1 MWLSKFQ
8 LPSRSIFK
16 GIFLRPKSPL
26 LVRLTST
33 AVNSKNNE
41 NIPMQFSE
49 LSPLLT
55 KQAEIHEAE
64 LKELDNDLSSGMH
77 FDVNK
82 QKHHAKLSALT
93 DTFAEYKE
101 KLNGLKGLLEMIVSD
116 PSLKAEAEHEYMELV
131 PEYEATSSRL
141 VNKLLPP
148 HPFAEKPSL
157 LELRPGVGGIEA
169 MIFAQ
174 NLLDMYIGYATNK
187 KWKYRIISKNENESG
202 SGIIDAILSIE
213 EPGSY
218 DRLRFE
224 AGVHRVQR
232 IPSTETKGR
241 THTST
246 AAVIVLPQMG
256 DESAKSIDAYER
268 TFKPG
273 EIRIDIMRAS
283 GKGGQHVNT
292 TDSAVRLTHIPSGIV
307 VSMQDERSQH
317 KNKAKAFT
325 ILRARLAEKERLEKE
340 KQERNARKSQ
350 VSSTN
355 RSDKIRTYNFP
366 QNRITDHRC
375 GFTLLDLP
383 GVLSGERLDEV
394 IEAMVKYDGN
404 ERAKELLRSN

>member
-8 LPSRSIFK
+8 FPSRIIAK
-16 GIFLRPKSPL
+16 GIFLSHKSPL

-33 AVNSKNNE
+33 TTNSLSNGS
-41 NIPMQFSE
+41 IPTQYSE
-49 LSPLLT
+49 LSPLLI
-55 KQAEIHEAE
+55 KQAEKYEAE
-64 LKELDNDLSSGMH
+64 LKDLDKDLSRGSH

-82 QKHHAKLSALT
+82 QKHYAKLSALT
-93 DTFAEYKE
+93 DTFTEYKE
-101 KLNGLKGLLEMIVSD
+101 KLNELKGLQEIIVSD
-116 PSLKAEAEHEYMELV
+116 PSLRAEAEQEYAELV
-131 PEYEATSSRL
+131 PKYETTSSRL

-148 HPFAEKPSL
+148 HPFADKPSL
-157 LELRPGVGGIEA
+157 LELRPGVGGVEA

-174 NLLDMYIGYATNK
+174 DLLDMYIGYANYR

-213 EPGSY
+213 EAGSY

-246 AAVIVLPQMG
+246 AAVVVLPQMG
-256 DESAKSIDAYER
+256 DESAKSIDAYEG

-340 KQERNARKSQ
+340 EKERKARKSQ

-394 IEAMVKYDGN
+394 IEAMSKYDST
-404 ERAKELLRSN
+404 ERAKELLESN

>member
-8 LPSRSIFK
+8 FPSRSIFK
-16 GIFLRPKSPL
+16 GVFLGHKLPL

-33 AVNSKNNE
+33 TTNSKSNGS
-41 NIPMQFSE
+41 IPTQYTE
-49 LSPLLT
+49 LSPLLV
-55 KQAEIHEAE
+55 KQAEKYEAE
-64 LKELDNDLSSGMH
+64 LKDLDKDLSCGIH

-82 QKHHAKLSALT
+82 QKRYAKLSALT
-93 DTFAEYKE
+93 DTFIEYKE
-101 KLNGLKGLLEMIVSD
+101 KLNELKSLQEMIVSD
-116 PSLKAEAEHEYMELV
+116 PSLRAEAEQEYAELV
-131 PEYEATSSRL
+131 PQYETTSSRL

-148 HPFAEKPSL
+148 HPFADKPSL

-169 MIFAQ
+169 MIFTQ
-174 NLLDMYIGYATNK
+174 NLLDMYIGYANYR

-213 EPGSY
+213 EAGSY

-224 AGVHRVQR
+224 VGVHRVQR

-246 AAVIVLPQMG
+246 AAVVVLPQIG

-273 EIRIDIMRAS
+273 EIRVDIMRAS

-340 KQERNARKSQ
+340 EKERKARKSQ

-394 IEAMVKYDGN
+394 IEAMSKYDST
-404 ERAKELLRSN
+404 ERAKELLESN

>member
-8 LPSRSIFK
+8 FPSRSIFK
-16 GIFLRPKSPL
+16 GVFLGHKLPL

-33 AVNSKNNE
+33 TTNSKSNGS
-41 NIPMQFSE
+41 IPTQYTE
-49 LSPLLT
+49 LSPLLV
-55 KQAEIHEAE
+55 KQAEKYEAE
-64 LKELDNDLSSGMH
+64 LKDLDKDLSCGIH

-82 QKHHAKLSALT
+82 QKRYAKLSALT
-93 DTFAEYKE
+93 DTFIEYKE
-101 KLNGLKGLLEMIVSD
+101 KLNELKSLQEMIVSD
-116 PSLKAEAEHEYMELV
+116 PSLRAEAEQEYAELV
-131 PEYEATSSRL
+131 PQYETTSSRL

-148 HPFAEKPSL
+148 HPFADKPSL

-169 MIFAQ
+169 MIFTQ
-174 NLLDMYIGYATNK
+174 NLLDMYIGYANYR

-213 EPGSY
+213 EAGSY

-246 AAVIVLPQMG
+246 AAVVVLPQIG

-273 EIRIDIMRAS
+273 EIRVDIMRAS

-340 KQERNARKSQ
+340 EKERKARKSQ

-394 IEAMVKYDGN
+394 IEAMSKYDST
-404 ERAKELLRSN
+404 ERAKELLESN

>member
-1 MWLSKFQ
+1 MWLSKLQF
-8 LPSRSIFK
+8 PSKSVVK
-16 GIFLRPKSPL
+16 GIFLNCKSPW
-26 LVRLTST
+26 LVRPTST
-33 AVNSKNNE
+33 TTNSQSSTT
-41 NIPMQFSE
+41 IPTQYSE
-49 LSPLLT
+49 LSPLLV
-55 KQAEIHEAE
+55 KQAEKYEAE
-64 LKELDNDLSSGMH
+64 LKELDKDLSCGIH

-82 QKHHAKLSALT
+82 QKHHSNLSALT
-93 DTFAEYKE
+93 DAFIEYKE
-101 KLNGLKGLLEMIVSD
+101 KLNELKGLQEIILSD
-116 PSLKAEAEHEYMELV
+116 PSLKEEAEQEYVELV
-131 PEYEATSSRL
+131 PKYEATSSRL

-157 LELRPGVGGIEA
+157 LELRPGVGGVEA

-174 NLLDMYIGYATNK
+174 NLLDMYIGYANYK

-213 EPGSY
+213 EAGSY

-256 DESAKSIDAYER
+256 DESSKSIDAYER

-340 KQERNARKSQ
+340 EKERKARKSQ

-394 IEAMVKYDGN
+394 IEAMTKHDN
-404 ERAKELLRSN
+404 TERAKELLESN

>member
-8 LPSRSIFK
+8 FPSRSIFK
-16 GIFLRPKSPL
+16 GVFLGHKLPL

-33 AVNSKNNE
+33 TTNSKSNGS
-41 NIPMQFSE
+41 IPTQYTE
-49 LSPLLT
+49 LSPLLV
-55 KQAEIHEAE
+55 KQAEKYEAE
-64 LKELDNDLSSGMH
+64 LKDLDKDLSCGIH
-77 FDVNK
+77 FGVNK
-82 QKHHAKLSALT
+82 QKHYAKLSALT
-93 DTFAEYKE
+93 DTFIEYKE
-101 KLNGLKGLLEMIVSD
+101 KLNELKSLQEMIVSD
-116 PSLKAEAEHEYMELV
+116 PSLRAEAEQEYAELV
-131 PEYEATSSRL
+131 PQYETTSSRL

-148 HPFAEKPSL
+148 HPFADKPSL

-169 MIFAQ
+169 MIFTQ
-174 NLLDMYIGYATNK
+174 NLLDMYIGYANYR

-213 EPGSY
+213 EAGSY

-246 AAVIVLPQMG
+246 AAVVVLPQIG

-273 EIRIDIMRAS
+273 EIRVDIMRAS

-340 KQERNARKSQ
+340 EKERKARKSQ

-394 IEAMVKYDGN
+394 IEAMSKYDST
-404 ERAKELLRSN
+404 ERAKELLESN

>member
-8 LPSRSIFK
+8 FPSRSIFK
-16 GIFLRPKSPL
+16 GVFLGHKLPL

-33 AVNSKNNE
+33 TTNSKSNGS
-41 NIPMQFSE
+41 IPTQYTE
-49 LSPLLT
+49 LSPLLV
-55 KQAEIHEAE
+55 KQAEKYEAE
-64 LKELDNDLSSGMH
+64 LKDLDKDLSCGIH

-82 QKHHAKLSALT
+82 QKRYAKLSALT
-93 DTFAEYKE
+93 DTFIEYKE
-101 KLNGLKGLLEMIVSD
+101 KLNELKSLQEMIVSD
-116 PSLKAEAEHEYMELV
+116 PSLRAEAEQEYAELV
-131 PEYEATSSRL
+131 PQYETTSSRL

-148 HPFAEKPSL
+148 HPFADKPSL
-157 LELRPGVGGIEA
+157 LELRPGVGSIEA
-169 MIFAQ
+169 MIFTQ
-174 NLLDMYIGYATNK
+174 NLLDMYIGYANYR

-213 EPGSY
+213 EAGSY

-246 AAVIVLPQMG
+246 AAVVVLPQIG

-273 EIRIDIMRAS
+273 EIRVDIMRAS

-340 KQERNARKSQ
+340 EKERKARKSQ

-383 GVLSGERLDEV
+383 GVLSGERLNEV
-394 IEAMVKYDGN
+394 IEAMSKYDST
-404 ERAKELLRSN
+404 ERAKELLESN

>member
-8 LPSRSIFK
+8 FPSRSIFK
-16 GIFLRPKSPL
+16 GVFLGHKLPL

-33 AVNSKNNE
+33 TTNSKSNGS
-41 NIPMQFSE
+41 IPTQYTE
-49 LSPLLT
+49 LSPLLV
-55 KQAEIHEAE
+55 KQAEKYEAE
-64 LKELDNDLSSGMH
+64 LKDLDKDLSCGIH

-82 QKHHAKLSALT
+82 QKRYAKLSALT
-93 DTFAEYKE
+93 DTFIEYKE
-101 KLNGLKGLLEMIVSD
+101 KLNELKSLQEMIVSD
-116 PSLKAEAEHEYMELV
+116 PSLRAEAEQEYAELV
-131 PEYEATSSRL
+131 PQYETTSSRL

-148 HPFAEKPSL
+148 HPFADKPSL

-169 MIFAQ
+169 MIFTQ
-174 NLLDMYIGYATNK
+174 NLLDMYIGYANYR

-213 EPGSY
+213 EAGSY

-246 AAVIVLPQMG
+246 AAVVVLPQIG

-273 EIRIDIMRAS
+273 EIRVDIMRAS

-340 KQERNARKSQ
+340 EKERKARKSQ

-366 QNRITDHRC
+366 QYRITDHRC

-383 GVLSGERLDEV
+383 GVLSGERLNEV
-394 IEAMVKYDGN
+394 IEAMSKYDST
-404 ERAKELLRSN
+404 ERAKELLESN

>member
-8 LPSRSIFK
+8 FPSRSIFK
-16 GIFLRPKSPL
+16 GVFLSHKLPL

-33 AVNSKNNE
+33 TTNSKSNGS
-41 NIPMQFSE
+41 IPTQYTE
-49 LSPLLT
+49 LSPLLV
-55 KQAEIHEAE
+55 KQAEKYEAE
-64 LKELDNDLSSGMH
+64 LKDLDKDLSCGIH

-82 QKHHAKLSALT
+82 QKRYAKLSALT
-93 DTFAEYKE
+93 DTFIEYKE
-101 KLNGLKGLLEMIVSD
+101 KLNELKSLQEMIVSD
-116 PSLKAEAEHEYMELV
+116 PSLRAEAEQEYAELV
-131 PEYEATSSRL
+131 PQYETTSSRL

-148 HPFAEKPSL
+148 HPFADKPSL

-169 MIFAQ
+169 MIFTQ
-174 NLLDMYIGYATNK
+174 NLLDMYIGYANYR

-213 EPGSY
+213 EAGSY

-246 AAVIVLPQMG
+246 AAVVVLPQIG

-273 EIRIDIMRAS
+273 EIRVDIMRAS

-340 KQERNARKSQ
+340 EKERKARKSQ

-394 IEAMVKYDGN
+394 IEAMSKYDST
-404 ERAKELLRSN
+404 ERAKELLESN

>member
-8 LPSRSIFK
+8 FPSRSIFK
-16 GIFLRPKSPL
+16 GVFLGHKLPL

-33 AVNSKNNE
+33 TTNSKSNGS
-41 NIPMQFSE
+41 IPTQYTE
-49 LSPLLT
+49 LSPLLV
-55 KQAEIHEAE
+55 KQAEKYEAE
-64 LKELDNDLSSGMH
+64 LKDLDKDLSCGIH

-82 QKHHAKLSALT
+82 QKRYAKLSALT
-93 DTFAEYKE
+93 DTFIEYKE
-101 KLNGLKGLLEMIVSD
+101 KLNELKSLQEMIVSD
-116 PSLKAEAEHEYMELV
+116 PSLRAEAEQEYAELV
-131 PEYEATSSRL
+131 PQYETTSSRL

-148 HPFAEKPSL
+148 HPFADKPSL

-169 MIFAQ
+169 MIFTQ
-174 NLLDMYIGYATNK
+174 NLLDMYIGYANYR
-187 KWKYRIISKNENESG
+187 KWKFRIISKNENESG

-213 EPGSY
+213 EAGSY

-246 AAVIVLPQMG
+246 AAVVVLPQIG

-273 EIRIDIMRAS
+273 EIRVDIMRAS

-340 KQERNARKSQ
+340 EKERKARKSQ

-394 IEAMVKYDGN
+394 IEAMSKYDST
-404 ERAKELLRSN
+404 ERAKELLESN

>member
-1 MWLSKFQ
+1 MWLPKFQ
-8 LPSRSIFK
+8 FPSRSIAK
-16 GIFLRPKSPL
+16 GIFRGYNFPS

-33 AVNSKNNE
+33 TVISQSNG
-41 NIPMQFSE
+41 NIPTQYSE
-49 LSPLLT
+49 LSPLLV
-55 KQAEIHEAE
+55 KQAEKYEAE
-64 LKELDNDLSSGMH
+64 LKELDKDLSSGIH

-93 DTFAEYKE
+93 DAFTEYKE
-101 KLNGLKGLLEMIVSD
+101 KISELKGLQEMIVSD
-116 PSLKAEAEHEYMELV
+116 PSLKTEAEQEYVELV
-131 PEYEATSSRL
+131 PKYEAISSRL

-174 NLLDMYIGYATNK
+174 NLLDMYIGYANSK
-187 KWKYRIISKNENESG
+187 NWKYRIISKNENESG

-218 DRLRFE
+218 NWLRFE

-292 TDSAVRLTHIPSGIV
+292 TDSAVRLTHISSGIV

-340 KQERNARKSQ
+340 EKERNARKSQ

-383 GVLSGERLDEV
+383 GVLSGERLDDV
-394 IEAMVKYDGN
+394 IEAVAKYDST
-404 ERAKELLRSN
+404 ERAKELLDSN

>member
-1 MWLSKFQ
+1 MQNW
-8 LPSRSIFK
+8 
-16 GIFLRPKSPL
+16 SP
-26 LVRLTST
+26 
-33 AVNSKNNE
+33 
-41 NIPMQFSE
+41 Q
-49 LSPLLT
+49 
-55 KQAEIHEAE
+55 
-64 LKELDNDLSSGMH
+64 
-77 FDVNK
+77 
-82 QKHHAKLSALT
+82 
-93 DTFAEYKE
+93 
-101 KLNGLKGLLEMIVSD
+101 
-116 PSLKAEAEHEYMELV
+116 
-131 PEYEATSSRL
+131 YETTSSRL

-148 HPFAEKPSL
+148 HPFADKPSL

-169 MIFAQ
+169 MIFTQ
-174 NLLDMYIGYATNK
+174 NLLDMYIGYANYR

-213 EPGSY
+213 EAGSY

-246 AAVIVLPQMG
+246 AAVVVLPQIG

-273 EIRIDIMRAS
+273 EIRVDIMRAS

-340 KQERNARKSQ
+340 EKERKARKIQ

-394 IEAMVKYDGN
+394 IEAMSKYDST
-404 ERAKELLRSN
+404 ERAKELLESN

>member
-8 LPSRSIFK
+8 FLPRPIAK
-16 GIFLRPKSPL
+16 GISLRYNSPL

-33 AVNSKNNE
+33 ASNSQSNE
-41 NIPMQFSE
+41 NITTQYSE
-49 LSPLLT
+49 LSPLLV
-55 KQAEIHEAE
+55 KQAEKYETE
-64 LKELDNDLSSGMH
+64 LRELDKDLSSGIH

-93 DTFAEYKE
+93 DTFSEYKE
-101 KLNGLKGLLEMIVSD
+101 KLSELKGLKEMIAFD
-116 PSLKAEAEHEYMELV
+116 QSLRVEAEQEYMELV
-131 PEYEATSSRL
+131 PKYETTSSRL
-141 VNKLLPP
+141 INKLLPP

-174 NLLDMYIGYATNK
+174 DLLDMYIGYANNK
-187 KWKYRIISKNENESG
+187 NWKYQIISKNENESG

-340 KQERNARKSQ
+340 EKERNARKSQ

-394 IEAMVKYDGN
+394 IEAMANYDST
-404 ERAKELLRSN
+404 ERAKDLLANS

>member
-8 LPSRSIFK
+8 FPSRSIFK
-16 GIFLRPKSPL
+16 GVFLGHKLPL

-33 AVNSKNNE
+33 TTNSKSNGS
-41 NIPMQFSE
+41 IPTQYTE
-49 LSPLLT
+49 LSPLLV
-55 KQAEIHEAE
+55 KQAEKYEAE
-64 LKELDNDLSSGMH
+64 LKDLDKDLSCGIH

-82 QKHHAKLSALT
+82 QKRYAKLSALT
-93 DTFAEYKE
+93 DTFIEYKE
-101 KLNGLKGLLEMIVSD
+101 KLNELKSLQEMIVSD
-116 PSLKAEAEHEYMELV
+116 PSLRAEAEQEYAELV
-131 PEYEATSSRL
+131 PQYETTSSRL

-148 HPFAEKPSL
+148 HPFADKPSL

-169 MIFAQ
+169 MIFTQ
-174 NLLDMYIGYATNK
+174 NLLDMYIGYANYR

-213 EPGSY
+213 EAGSY

-246 AAVIVLPQMG
+246 AAVVVLPQIG

-273 EIRIDIMRAS
+273 EIRVDIMRAS

-340 KQERNARKSQ
+340 EKERKARKSQ

-383 GVLSGERLDEV
+383 GVLSGERLNEV
-394 IEAMVKYDGN
+394 IEAMSKYDST
-404 ERAKELLRSN
+404 ERAKELLESN

>member
-8 LPSRSIFK
+8 FPSRSIFK
-16 GIFLRPKSPL
+16 GVFLGHKLPL

-33 AVNSKNNE
+33 TTNSKSNGS
-41 NIPMQFSE
+41 IPTQYTE
-49 LSPLLT
+49 LSPLLV
-55 KQAEIHEAE
+55 KQAEKYEAE
-64 LKELDNDLSSGMH
+64 LKDLDKDLSCGIH

-82 QKHHAKLSALT
+82 QKHYAKLSALT
-93 DTFAEYKE
+93 DTFIEYKE
-101 KLNGLKGLLEMIVSD
+101 KLNELKSLQDMIVSD
-116 PSLKAEAEHEYMELV
+116 PSLRAEAEQEYAELV
-131 PEYEATSSRL
+131 PQYETTSSRL

-148 HPFAEKPSL
+148 HPFADKPSL
-157 LELRPGVGGIEA
+157 LELRPGIGGIEA
-169 MIFAQ
+169 MIFTQ
-174 NLLDMYIGYATNK
+174 NLLDMYIGYANYR

-213 EPGSY
+213 EAGSY

-232 IPSTETKGR
+232 IPCTETKGR

-246 AAVIVLPQMG
+246 AAVVVLPQIG

-273 EIRIDIMRAS
+273 EIRVDIMRAS

-340 KQERNARKSQ
+340 EKERKARKSQ

-394 IEAMVKYDGN
+394 IEAMSKYDST
-404 ERAKELLRSN
+404 ERAKELLESN